1 MSESTKEQSLL
12 NEYGKVEDQ
21 KLAEKMAYA
30 EKEVRNTF
38 GKEEEN
44 KSEVDKWANEE
55 SEGVFHEEVGKEY
68 SEAVKEAQEDA
79 AYREKVEQA
88 KQEISDEVSKA
99 EEETKFTVEIVGGKE
114 GASKEDV
121 VKTKQS
127 DAEFKK
133 AVKNEEIAAEDQIG
147 NVTVNRRAAKKFTR
161 NDAESLVKA
170 ALGNDVFGRDD
181 LSAEN
186 ELKNISKAESEAKS
200 PDIQALQDRVDD
212 ELRSTEYALSIF
224 EKGNSEEL
232 DALINESIHKGKA
245 RKSKNNS
252 KGTKE
257 YLRIRFEDERKILN
271 YVKAQLDLSKSAEEF
286 HNIIRSYL
294 KSVREQKRIELDQ
307 AAKNNKTAKPI
318 ENKYSARE
326 GVLNSYLPSKK
337 EVKIEPKPKQNQ
349 EVFRHMAPIE
359 AQASTDGK
367 EPSKNPTELESDAA
381 ETNHKTNGPVY
392 SNESLSDDMRDD
404 SERVMNGKK
413 ADKSGN
419 DREVEQK
426 NYKQEWQSLHEKIKQ
441 AEKQAIEEQLE
452 LPLEDKFEAE
462 QLNIF
467 NQPEIEQK
475 TKKDTKPKTALE
487 VAMENDPFGYWKE
500 SQEPAKE
507 GKKKEEPA
515 SAEATAGKEK
525 TAEEI

>member
-21 KLAEKMAYA
+21 KLAEKMADA

-232 DALINESIHKGKA
+232 DALINE
-245 RKSKNNS
+245 
-252 KGTKE
+252 
-257 YLRIRFEDERKILN
+257 
-271 YVKAQLDLSKSAEEF
+271 
-286 HNIIRSYL
+286 
-294 KSVREQKRIELDQ
+294 
-307 AAKNNKTAKPI
+307 
-318 ENKYSARE
+318 
-326 GVLNSYLPSKK
+326 
-337 EVKIEPKPKQNQ
+337 
-349 EVFRHMAPIE
+349 
-359 AQASTDGK
+359 
-367 EPSKNPTELESDAA
+367 
-381 ETNHKTNGPVY
+381 
-392 SNESLSDDMRDD
+392 
-404 SERVMNGKK
+404 
-413 ADKSGN
+413 
-419 DREVEQK
+419 
-426 NYKQEWQSLHEKIKQ
+426 
-441 AEKQAIEEQLE
+441 
-452 LPLEDKFEAE
+452 
-462 QLNIF
+462 
-467 NQPEIEQK
+467 
-475 TKKDTKPKTALE
+475 
-487 VAMENDPFGYWKE
+487 
-500 SQEPAKE
+500 
-507 GKKKEEPA
+507 
-515 SAEATAGKEK
+515 
-525 TAEEI
+525 